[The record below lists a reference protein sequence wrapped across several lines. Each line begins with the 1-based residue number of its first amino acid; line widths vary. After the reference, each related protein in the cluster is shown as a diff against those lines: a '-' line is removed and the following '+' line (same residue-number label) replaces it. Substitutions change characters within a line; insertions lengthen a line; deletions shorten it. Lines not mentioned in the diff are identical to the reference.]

1 VIYTFPKVRE
11 RWVRGERERQ
21 KEDTK
26 IETEMRGKA
35 GMLEVTDRWRER
47 EDRPQETNREGEI
60 QIERDKER
68 YTARDK
74 ERQREAK

>member
-1 VIYTFPKVRE
+1 
-11 RWVRGERERQ
+11 
-21 KEDTK
+21 
-26 IETEMRGKA
+26 MRGKA
-35 GMLEVTDRWRER
+35 EMLEVTDRGRER
-47 EDRPQETNREGEI
+47 EDRPQETNKEGEI